1 VAERAL
7 GTIPDDDVAAL
18 RPGRMLARQL
28 GDTKVLLC
36 NVGGE
41 LFAVEDRCSHAAVP
55 LSRGSL
61 DGFEVEC
68 PFHGARFDVRS
79 GRPLCPPAREPI
91 AVFDVATS
99 AGGVE
104 IRSR

>member
-7 GTIPDDDVAAL
+7 GRISDDDLAAL
-18 RPGRMLARQL
+18 APGRMTTCQL

-36 NVGGE
+36 NVGGV
-41 LFAVEDRCSHAAVP
+41 FYAVEDRCSHAAVP

-79 GRPLCPPAREPI
+79 GRALCPPAREPI
-91 AVFDVATS
+91 AVFDVETS

>member
-1 VAERAL
+1 VTQRIRDHFLTVA
-7 GTIPDDDVAAL
+7 GID
-18 RPGRMLARQL
+18 
-28 GDTKVLLC
+28 
-36 NVGGE
+36 
-41 LFAVEDRCSHAAVP
+41 
-55 LSRGSL
+55 
-61 DGFEVEC
+61 
-68 PFHGARFDVRS
+68 GARFDVRS